1 MVLCRE
7 LSRSHPFCPRHYYG
21 MGEMDEIVRGAE
33 NPSTPLF
40 DFIARVPLLDL
51 VPEEGA
57 ADGGGDGAT
66 SMDGIVS
73 EGSAGKCESMRG
85 ARRN

>member
-1 MVLCRE
+1 
-7 LSRSHPFCPRHYYG
+7 

-51 VPEEGA
+51 VPEKGA
-57 ADGGGDGAT
+57 ADGGGDRAT

-73 EGSAGKCESMRG
+73 EG
-85 ARRN
+85 